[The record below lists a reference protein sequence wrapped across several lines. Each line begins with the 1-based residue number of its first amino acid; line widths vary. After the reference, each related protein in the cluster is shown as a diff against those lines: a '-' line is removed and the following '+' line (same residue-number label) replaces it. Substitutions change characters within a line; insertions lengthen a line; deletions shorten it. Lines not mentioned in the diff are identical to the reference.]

1 MDTLRARAEQGDSDA
16 AVSLRLLLSGSV
28 LPDSRRRSYENPVE
42 AVRWFRHAAE
52 MGNVDGMRHLA
63 TALNKGSGVLQDD
76 VEADHWYRRAAE
88 MGDTL
93 SMSGLGIMYS
103 EPGNGAHD
111 DVEAHMWFNL
121 YLIRLDP
128 RRSSWAQWGR
138 GKRNALASRMT
149 PAQITEVQRCAREWQ
164 AAHPC

>member
-1 MDTLRARAEQGDSDA
+1 MDTLWARAEHGDSDA
-16 AVSLRLLLSGSV
+16 AVSLGFLLSGSV
-28 LPDSRRRSYENPVE
+28 LPDSRRRSYENP
-42 AVRWFRHAAE
+42 
-52 MGNVDGMRHLA
+52 
-63 TALNKGSGVLQDD
+63 
-76 VEADHWYRRAAE
+76 
-88 MGDTL
+88 
-93 SMSGLGIMYS
+93 
-103 EPGNGAHD
+103 
-111 DVEAHMWFNL
+111 VEAHMWFNL

>member
-1 MDTLRARAEQGDSDA
+1 M
-16 AVSLRLLLSGSV
+16 

-42 AVRWFRHAAE
+42 AVRWFRH
-52 MGNVDGMRHLA
+52 
-63 TALNKGSGVLQDD
+63 
-76 VEADHWYRRAAE
+76 AAE